1 MKTGTII
8 VLALIVIAAIIGI
21 AVYTQSKAKV
31 EVKEEKKGIGAG
43 GLMQI
48 LSLFV

>member
-8 VLALIVIAAIIGI
+8 VLALIIIAAIIGI
-21 AVYTQSKAKV
+21 AIYTQSKAKV

-43 GLMQI
+43 GLKDI
-48 LSLFV
+48 ISLFI